1 MIPTLPKKKLLTFS
15 SISFGIIFLC
25 YIFYQQIHSA
35 EEFKKEALEA
45 SIPNVSVVNPAA
57 PNPLETITLPG
68 TVRAWYEAVIYAQVS
83 GYVKMWYKDYGAE
96 VKEGDVLAR
105 IKVPALDAEFAQAEA
120 DLDSQKAKYK
130 LAAVTADRYLALRS
144 SHAVSEQSI
153 SVAVADKNSEEAKLK
168 SAEKNLDKYK
178 ARINFKTIVA
188 PFDGVVIQR
197 NINVGDY
204 VNQEGNIDDSKNPSN
219 LFTVADIHKMRLFVS
234 VPGTFAY
241 LLKPGLTAEL
251 TVQQFPNRKFVANFL
266 TISKGFDLNMRT
278 VIAEFTIDNK
288 DRALWPGSFAQ
299 VTLTAPV
306 KKDLLTIPSS
316 ALVFDENGTQV
327 ATVTENNKIH
337 FKPITVNKII
347 DSIIEV
353 RDGVSS
359 NDRIVNNPSA
369 SLLEGDEVR
378 VVEPRTGYSDTNV
391 SKKEN
396 SKHEPVASK

>member
-1 MIPTLPKKKLLTFS
+1 MIPTLPKKKLITLST
-15 SISFGIIFLC
+15 ISCGVIFLC

-35 EEFKKEALEA
+35 EQFKREALEA
-45 SIPNVSVVNPAA
+45 SIPNVSVVSPEA

-96 VKEGDVLAR
+96 VKAGDVLAR
-105 IKVPALDAEFAQAEA
+105 VKVPALDAEYAQAEA
-120 DLDSQKAKYK
+120 DFDSQKAKYK
-130 LAAVTADRYLALRS
+130 LAAVTADRYLALRN

-168 SAEKNLDKYK
+168 SAEKNVDKYK
-178 ARINFKTIVA
+178 AKMGFKTIVS

-204 VNQEGNIDDSKNPSN
+204 VNNEGNIDDSKNPSN
-219 LFTVADIHKMRLFVS
+219 LFTVAEIHKMRLFVS

-241 LLKPGLTAEL
+241 LLKSGLTAEV
-251 TVQQFPNRKFVANFL
+251 TVQQFPNRKFIANFL
-266 TISKGFDLNMRT
+266 TLSKGFDLNMRT
-278 VIAEFTIDNK
+278 VVAEFTIDNK
-288 DRALWPGSFAQ
+288 DRVLWPGSYAQ

-316 ALVFDENGTQV
+316 SLVFDENGTQV
-327 ATVTENNKIH
+327 ATVTEDNKIH

-347 DSIIEV
+347 DSVIEV
-353 RDGVSS
+353 GNGVSVG
-359 NDRIVNNPSA
+359 DRIVNNPSA
-369 SLLEGDEVR
+369 SLLEGDQVK
-378 VVEPRTGYSDTNV
+378 VVEPRTGYTDMSIT
-391 SKKEN
+391 KKEN
-396 SKHEPVASK
+396 SKQNPIASK

>member
-15 SISFGIIFLC
+15 SISFGVIFLC

-35 EEFKKEALEA
+35 EEFRKEALEA
-45 SIPNVSVVNPAA
+45 SIPNVSVVNPQA

-68 TVRAWYEAVIYAQVS
+68 TVRAWYEAVIYAQAS

-105 IKVPALDAEFAQAEA
+105 IKVPALDAEYAQAEA

-130 LAAVTADRYLALRS
+130 LAAVTADRYLSLRS

-168 SAEKNLDKYK
+168 SAEKNVDKYK
-178 ARINFKTIVA
+178 AKINFKTIVA
-188 PFDGVVIQR
+188 PFNGVVIQR

-204 VNQEGNIDDSKNPSN
+204 VSQEGNVDDSKSPSN
-219 LFTVADIHKMRLFVS
+219 LFTVADIHRMRLFVS

-266 TISKGFDLNMRT
+266 TMSKGFDLNMRT
-278 VIAEFTIDNK
+278 VVAEFTIENK
-288 DRALWPGSFAQ
+288 DRTLWPGSFAQ

-316 ALVFDENGTQV
+316 SLVFDENGTQV

-353 RDGVSS
+353 RDGVSAS
-359 NDRIVNNPSA
+359 DRIVNNPSA

-378 VVEPRTGYSDTNV
+378 VVEPRMGYSDTNI

-396 SKHEPVASK
+396 SNHQPVASK

>member
-1 MIPTLPKKKLLTFS
+1 MIPTVPKKKLLTLS
-15 SISFGIIFLC
+15 SISFGVIFLC

-35 EEFKKEALEA
+35 EEFRKEALEA
-45 SIPNVSVVNPAA
+45 SIPNVSVVSPTP

-68 TVRAWYEAVIYAQVS
+68 TVRAWYEAVIYAQVP

-96 VKEGDVLAR
+96 VNEGDVLAR
-105 IKVPALDAEFAQAEA
+105 IKVPALDAEYAQAEA

-168 SAEKNLDKYK
+168 SAEKNVDKYK

-188 PFDGVVIQR
+188 PFKGVVIQR

-204 VNQEGNIDDSKNPSN
+204 VTQEGNIDDSKTPSN

-241 LLKPGLTAEL
+241 LLKPGLAAEL

-288 DRALWPGSFAQ
+288 DRSLWPGSYAQ

-316 ALVFDENGTQV
+316 SLVFDENGTQV
-327 ATVTENNKIH
+327 ATVTQDNKVH

-347 DSIIEV
+347 DSVIEV
-353 RDGVSS
+353 RDGVST

-369 SLLEGDEVR
+369 SLLEGDQVR
-378 VVEPRTGYSDTNV
+378 VVEPRNGYSDMNS
-391 SKKEN
+391 SKKED

>member
-1 MIPTLPKKKLLTFS
+1 MITALPKKKVITFS
-15 SISFGIIFLC
+15 SISIGALFLC

-35 EEFKKEALEA
+35 EKFRNDALEA
-45 SIPNVSVVNPAA
+45 SIPNVSVVNPEP

-68 TVRAWYEAVIYAQVS
+68 NIRAWYEAVLYAQVS

-105 IKVPALDAEFAQAEA
+105 IKVPALDAEFAQAQA

-130 LAAVTADRYLALRS
+130 LAAVTADRYLALRN

-153 SVAVADKNSEEAKLK
+153 SVAVADKNSEEAKMK
-168 SAEKNLDKYK
+168 SAEKNVDKYK
-178 ARINFKTIVA
+178 ARVNFKTIVA

-197 NINVGDY
+197 NINVGDF
-204 VNQEGNIDDSKNPSN
+204 VSQEGNVDDTKTPSN

-241 LLKPGLTAEL
+241 LLKPGLNAEL

-316 ALVFDENGTQV
+316 SLVFNENGTQV
-327 ATVTENNKIH
+327 ATVTENNRIH

-347 DSIIEV
+347 DSVIEV
-353 RDGVSS
+353 GEGVTVS
-359 NDRIVNNPSA
+359 DRIVNNPSA
-369 SLLEGDEVR
+369 SLLEGDEVKI
-378 VVEPRTGYSDTNV
+378 VEPRTGYADINV
-391 SKKEN
+391 TKTQSRKQ
-396 SKHEPVASK
+396 SPVASK